1 MIVAAGRSAARR
13 AASLVEAVP
22 ADVLMIS
29 ARPSPA
35 TETGA
40 FHGGL
45 IATDGR
51 AGCRGHQRRV
61 ASPAAA
67 PMAVPARTSDG

>member
-1 MIVAAGRSAARR
+1 MIVASGRSAASRP
-13 AASLVEAVP
+13 ASLAEAVP
-22 ADVLMIS
+22 ADVLTIS

-35 TETGA
+35 AETGA
-40 FHGGL
+40 FRGGL
-45 IATDGR
+45 IAMAGR
-51 AGCRGHQRRV
+51 AGRRGHQRRV